1 MGTLLIKKFLWIDA
15 SINSNENISNL
26 NYLKEEYPKIKLF
39 TFNSLQKG
47 IDYLLS
53 KKFCFVYLII
63 SGSLLQEYIK
73 LYNKNINLF
82 SCIPITCIYTSK
94 NFKLILEKKKPYDE
108 KFLNEQIFKYI
119 KDPFFNPGGVFDN
132 LNDIIDFFKYCNN
145 KLIIDQIYN
154 KDNTIKLLEY
164 CNNKLYIEKNKIF
177 NNNKLN
183 INSFFEKYDYS
194 NLFSFEK
201 INYIQDLIFPFFI
214 NNLLNYKYDNSN
226 LKNFFKLLVNI
237 YNDNKKIIKLL
248 KPLQNLNTAPDI
260 ISLKFLLYIYTLDS
274 NFYKDLNYSLLIE
287 KYNIFEPMLLLLN
300 KSIKNRLL
308 PKNLND
314 NLYRCC
320 SLNKNEIS
328 KLNEI
333 FLNKKNGL
341 PCGYLY
347 SKTILSFSKNYQIA
361 YQFMNI
367 QKFNEN
373 TTPVIIQILRDYNIN
388 DDSYILNIDL
398 KDISYYNNESEVI
411 FLPYSFFTI
420 EKIEE
425 TSFLIGDKIKN
436 GNIITLEYCCKYSN
450 IISMYIKDAKIEEMI
465 NEILINNYVKD
476 FLKYKLINKFTKENL
491 ILFIKDNF
499 IFNKNLEIEI
509 NKNFKNLSINNEV
522 KNMNEKNEII
532 LSDNLNF
539 PEVKLNKMIIKKQK
553 EDYHKNKNDD
563 ISEKLLLF
571 N

>member
-73 LYNKNINLF
+73 LYTKNINLI

-436 GNIITLEYCCKYSN
+436 GNIITLDYCCKYSN
-450 IISMYIKDAKIEEMI
+450 IISLLIKDAKIEEMI

>member
-1 MGTLLIKKFLWIDA
+1 
-15 SINSNENISNL
+15 
-26 NYLKEEYPKIKLF
+26 
-39 TFNSLQKG
+39 
-47 IDYLLS
+47 
-53 KKFCFVYLII
+53 
-63 SGSLLQEYIK
+63 
-73 LYNKNINLF
+73 
-82 SCIPITCIYTSK
+82 
-94 NFKLILEKKKPYDE
+94 
-108 KFLNEQIFKYI
+108 
-119 KDPFFNPGGVFDN
+119 
-132 LNDIIDFFKYCNN
+132 
-145 KLIIDQIYN
+145 
-154 KDNTIKLLEY
+154 
-164 CNNKLYIEKNKIF
+164 
-177 NNNKLN
+177 
-183 INSFFEKYDYS
+183 
-194 NLFSFEK
+194 
-201 INYIQDLIFPFFI
+201 
-214 NNLLNYKYDNSN
+214 
-226 LKNFFKLLVNI
+226 
-237 YNDNKKIIKLL
+237 
-248 KPLQNLNTAPDI
+248 
-260 ISLKFLLYIYTLDS
+260 
-274 NFYKDLNYSLLIE
+274 
-287 KYNIFEPMLLLLN
+287 MLLLLN